1 MNFKLLDMENDENKQ
16 YINNE
21 YINFCYLFED
31 VKKNLDNYINEN
43 KKLLKY
49 KIVNGVKIVPDIIPL
64 HKLCSITEDDEKFIL
79 DKLKIIWAYFYDLSD
94 YFENINYITKLKL
107 IHQYSYDKII
117 SLYIEMYKTQP
128 RYIIKIKPYY

>member
-1 MNFKLLDMENDENKQ
+1 MKRVIFDPTKEVDRNQGNELIDLL
-16 YINNE
+16 
-21 YINFCYLFED
+21 
-31 VKKNLDNYINEN
+31 KKNNIKYFVKHD
-43 KKLLKY
+43 LKRESMEEED
-49 KIVNGVKIVPDIIPL
+49 KRIIS
-64 HKLCSITEDDEKFIL
+64 SITEDDEKFIL